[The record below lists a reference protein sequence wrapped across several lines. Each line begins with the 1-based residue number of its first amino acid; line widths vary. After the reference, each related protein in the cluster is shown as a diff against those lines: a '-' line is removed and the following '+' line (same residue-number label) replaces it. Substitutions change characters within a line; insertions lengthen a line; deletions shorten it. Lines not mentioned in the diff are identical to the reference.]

1 MKTAPYII
9 SFLLLLVAT
18 NGTIYCQDTLEGRV
32 NASFFYVKWVKQYP
46 PADGQG
52 NNAGSYDKFKDF
64 IFGKKDLA
72 EIKKPMCV
80 LASSPDTFLL
90 MDQANGLIFDVQNVK
105 YEVPRHLRKKFG
117 NFTSLVDMCELP
129 GGEILFTDSHLKSA
143 YKITAGKKD
152 ILSFTDTITL
162 IQPTGI
168 AYSKATDEIWIVET
182 GAHRISVFDRKGKL
196 LRRIGQRGN
205 GNREFN
211 FPTYIWIDKD
221 GTVYLVDTLNYRIQ
235 ILDKN
240 GNFVFS
246 FGEMGDATGY
256 LARPKGIATD
266 SKGNI
271 YVADALFHCV
281 QIFDKSGRYLYNF
294 GKQGHNQ
301 EEFWMPSGIYIDKK
315 DFIYV
320 ADSYNARVQIFQ
332 LRHNDQD

>member
-1 MKTAPYII
+1 MSIVGSSYI
-9 SFLLLLVAT
+9 
-18 NGTIYCQDTLEGRV
+18 Q
-32 NASFFYVKWVKQYP
+32 WVKQYP
-46 PADGQG
+46 PAEGQAKG
-52 NNAGSYDKFKDF
+52 GGSYDKFKDF

-80 LASSPDTFLL
+80 VASSPDTFLL

-117 NFTSLVDMCELP
+117 TFSSLVDMCELP
-129 GGEILFTDSHLKSA
+129 GGEVLFTDSHLKA
-143 YKITAGKKD
+143 VYKITSGKKD
-152 ILSFTDTITL
+152 IISFTDTLTL

-168 AYSKATDEIWIVET
+168 AYSKATEEIWVVET
-182 GAHRISVFDRKGKL
+182 GAHRISIFDRNGKL
-196 LRRIGQRGN
+196 LRRIGQRGT

-240 GNFVFS
+240 GEFVFS
-246 FGEMGDATGY
+246 FGEMGDATGF

-281 QIFDKSGRYLYNF
+281 QIFDKSGRYLNNF

-301 EEFWMPSGIYIDKK
+301 EEFWIPTGIFIDKK

-332 LRHNDQD
+332 LRHDDQK